1 MKNNISICFSIVLL
15 VVAFWLG
22 EEGKGLFQIYPYMLG
37 VIGFVTIPYLASKKW
52 KYRTAIGITFTVLY
66 FAAFYSGE
74 LSFYRSFNVCIG
86 DAEGIRAILGDY
98 KDKNSNFP
106 ETLQELHIKL
116 PCSRVLRGTILKYVK
131 TETGYRIW
139 FEDWLV
145 EHSATE
151 SIPFTAHK

>member
-37 VIGFVTIPYLASKKW
+37 VIGL
-52 KYRTAIGITFTVLY
+52 
-66 FAAFYSGE
+66 
-74 LSFYRSFNVCIG
+74 
-86 DAEGIRAILGDY
+86 RAILGDY